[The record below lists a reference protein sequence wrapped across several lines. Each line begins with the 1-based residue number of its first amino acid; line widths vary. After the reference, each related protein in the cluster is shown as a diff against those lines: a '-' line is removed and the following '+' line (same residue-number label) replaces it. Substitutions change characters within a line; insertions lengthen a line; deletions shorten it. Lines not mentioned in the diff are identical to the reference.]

1 MPALF
6 CSPLTGGSGR
16 CVLACAH
23 ARSCS
28 QGDKVWISC
37 KLLGHHLRGSRHGL
51 RARAGVTEGLRVAA
65 ERLSSGFSGA
75 AAALYAPQ
83 RRSDTL
89 GAGGR
94 GGGARR
100 DPGRAQCART
110 GALRGPPH
118 GAVTGRA
125 PRACR
130 PPATGV
136 RPGPHCCHQTP
147 SAGGCKLL
155 VAWLRWLATLMGS
168 QAGCVAVSSCV

>member
-89 GAGGR
+89 GAR
-94 GGGARR
+94 AVRALRAAPQALVAPLSGGAAAARAAILGARNALEPERYEDRR
-100 DPGRAQCART
+100 MAQ
-110 GALRGPPH
+110 
-118 GAVTGRA
+118 
-125 PRACR
+125 
-130 PPATGV
+130 
-136 RPGPHCCHQTP
+136 
-147 SAGGCKLL
+147 
-155 VAWLRWLATLMGS
+155 
-168 QAGCVAVSSCV
+168 